1 MFSSFFFVVLMVYD
15 YYYFLLFLFAFKY
28 DTDNLG
34 SISCRHSSIGWFGG
48 CLLVVVV
55 VFFHSLVPRKKK
67 ESFCGFVHVYLLFKK
82 FWAWFLSP
90 PKGFVCC
97 IPEDGFFVSRL
108 LIFSPQKQ
116 ERIPDPSL
124 LQGIQSYLGDEGR
137 RLCAL

>member
-1 MFSSFFFVVLMVYD
+1 MVRLAGLDGVCWWWSS
-15 YYYFLLFLFAFKY
+15 
-28 DTDNLG
+28 
-34 SISCRHSSIGWFGG
+34 SSSTA
-48 CLLVVVV
+48 L
-55 VFFHSLVPRKKK
+55 SQEKK
-67 ESFCGFVHVYLLFKK
+67 ESFCDFVHVYLLFKN
-82 FWAWFLSP
+82 FWVWFLSP

-137 RLCAL
+137 GLCAL